1 MKTLVMRTTVLSTAV
16 VLFASVALA
25 APTAKAPTAK
35 KMTDQKL
42 DNVVAGWVNPG
53 GQPCPSAWDCGNNG
67 WGNGFDEINPGSD
80 EGATALSKTFN
91 NTAAWGEYPKINTNP
106 TTSDGR

>member
-16 VLFASVALA
+16 ALIASVALA

-35 KMTDQKL
+35 KMTDRKL
-42 DNVVAGWVNPG
+42 DTVVAGWANG
-53 GQPCPSAWDCGNNG
+53 EPCGLSACGDNG
-67 WGNGFDEINPGSD
+67 WGNGTDPINPGSD
-80 EGATALSKTFN
+80 DGGTWPSKNSNATAE
-91 NTAAWGEYPKINTNP
+91 WGGKININP